1 LARAVCSLL
10 EEDRERAEQEFAR
23 AIAYDLENPTTV
35 DFGRHG
41 MSLLLGVIEGRSGWG
56 HYTAIAELSVSRT
69 RWNRQFVKFSHA
81 VLLGRDGKV
90 EEAAAAAQMALEAAE
105 IYPLGRHLALRLVIQ
120 AAFEDGWG
128 EPVRW
133 AREAE
138 EYFQAHRIPAVAS
151 ACRGLLR
158 SMGAPVRQRRTGD
171 EAVPSDLRKL
181 GVTVRE
187 LEVGRLLAQRIPN
200 KGIAKRLHISPRTVE
215 KHVANLLTKTGQHDR
230 DAFASYAQDSFN

>member
-1 LARAVCSLL
+1 
-10 EEDRERAEQEFAR
+10 
-23 AIAYDLENPTTV
+23 
-35 DFGRHG
+35 
-41 MSLLLGVIEGRSGWG
+41 MSLLLGVIERP
-56 HYTAIAELSVSRT
+56 
-69 RWNRQFVKFSHA
+69 NRLGALHPDRRAQRRADQVEPQFVKFSHA
-81 VLLGRDGKV
+81 VLFGRDGKV
-90 EEAAAAAQMALEAAE
+90 EGATAAAQVALEAAE
-105 IYPLGRHLALRLVIQ
+105 IYPLGRHLALRLVIP

-128 EPVRW
+128 EPVVW

-138 EYFQAHRIPAVAS
+138 EYFQAHQIPAVAS

-158 SMGAPVRQRRTGD
+158 GMGAPVRQRRSGD

-200 KGIAKRLHISPRTVE
+200 KAIAKRLHISPRTVE